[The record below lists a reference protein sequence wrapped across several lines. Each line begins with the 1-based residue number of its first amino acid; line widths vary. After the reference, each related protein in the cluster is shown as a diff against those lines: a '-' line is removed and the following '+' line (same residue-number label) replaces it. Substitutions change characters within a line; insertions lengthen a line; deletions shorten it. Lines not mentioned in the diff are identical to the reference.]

1 MAMTKLDLFKASAIA
16 RRFLAEAEALD
27 KLNSLYNGV
36 YVDQPAEQAAVRRA
50 SMDLTRALAKLRK
63 GKAAHA
69 HHQ

>member
-1 MAMTKLDLFKASAIA
+1 MAMTKLDLFKASTIA

-27 KLNSLYNGV
+27 KLNSLYNGA

-50 SMDLTRALAKLRK
+50 SMDLTRALARLRK
-63 GKAAHA
+63 GRAAHA